1 MGKELK
7 TNAMRILEQKKIP
20 YRANFYECEE
30 FIDGLHVA
38 KQLNQEPERSF
49 KSLIAKGKSGAY
61 YVFALPVAE
70 ELDLKKGAKS
80 VGEKAIELIPVKDLF
95 GLTGYVRGGCT
106 AIGLKK
112 PFFAVYDE
120 TAILF
125 EEIIISGGR
134 IGAQILLNPMDLPKV
149 IACKFDDITI

>member
-20 YRANFYECEE
+20 FRINLYECDE
-30 FIDGLHVA
+30 FIDGLHIA
-38 KQLNQEPERSF
+38 KQLEQDPECSF
-49 KSLIAKGKSGAY
+49 KSLIAKGKSGEH

-70 ELDLKKGAKS
+70 ELDLKKAARA
-80 VGEKAIELIPVKDLF
+80 VGEKSVELIAVKELF
-95 GLTGYVRGGCT
+95 PLTGYVRGGCT

-112 PFFAVYDE
+112 PFDAVFDE

-125 EEIIISGGR
+125 DEIIISGGR
-134 IGAQILLNPMDLPKV
+134 IGAQIILNPLDLPKV
-149 IACKFDDITI
+149 ITCKFKDITI

>member
-7 TNAMRILEQKKIP
+7 TNAMRILEQKNIP

-30 FIDGLHVA
+30 FIDGLHIA
-38 KQLNQEPERSF
+38 NQLGQDPECSF
-49 KSLIAKGKSGAY
+49 KSLIAKGKSGEH

-70 ELDLKKGAKS
+70 ELDLKKGARA
-80 VGEKAIELIPVKDLF
+80 VGEKAIELVAVKELF
-95 GLTGYVRGGCT
+95 ALTGYVRGGCT

-112 PFFAVYDE
+112 PFSAVFDE

-149 IACKFDDITI
+149 ISCKFEDITV

>member
-7 TNAMRILEQKKIP
+7 TNAMRILEQKGIP
-20 YRANFYECEE
+20 FRMNLYECEE
-30 FIDGLHVA
+30 FIDGLHIA
-38 KQLNQEPERSF
+38 HQLSQDPERSF
-49 KSLIAKGKSGAY
+49 KSLIAKGKSGNH

-70 ELDLKKGAKS
+70 ELDLKKAAKAA
-80 VGEKAIELIPVKDLF
+80 GEKSIELIPVKELF

-112 PFFAVYDE
+112 PFPAIFDE

-134 IGAQILLNPMDLPKV
+134 IGAQILMNPMDLPKV
-149 IACKFDDITI
+149 IDCRFEDITI